1 MVEKRKTR
9 PKKIRFELSWGAI
22 AGVGVVV
29 FCLFLWM
36 FLLGVWTGQSLL
48 RPAVVDQEIAAAGK
62 TVKEP
67 TLLRAERKV
76 IKTGDSPGRA
86 EE

>member
-1 MVEKRKTR
+1 MAEKRKTR
-9 PKKIRFELSWGAI
+9 PKKIRFELGWGAI

-48 RPAVVDQEIAAAGK
+48 RPAVVDQEIAVAGK
-62 TVKEP
+62 AVKEP

-76 IKTGDSPGRA
+76 IKTGDSRGRA

>member
-1 MVEKRKTR
+1 MAEKRKAR
-9 PKKIRFELSWGAI
+9 PKKVRFELGWRAI

-48 RPAVVDQEIAAAGK
+48 RPAVVGQEVAAAGK
-62 TVKEP
+62 AVKEP
-67 TLLRAERKV
+67 TLLRAEPKV
-76 IKTGDSPGRA
+76 MKIGDNRSRA

>member
-1 MVEKRKTR
+1 MAEKRKTR
-9 PKKIRFELSWGAI
+9 PKKIRFDLSWPAI

-48 RPAVVDQEIAAAGK
+48 RPAVVDQEIAATGK
-62 TVKEP
+62 AAKEP

-76 IKTGDSPGRA
+76 MKAGDSRGRA